1 MTDTALAPAKLD
13 IGKVVTDTFGVLGRN
28 LPTFLGLS
36 ALLAGLPAA
45 IQALGSRQI
54 MIGAAA
60 VARTPAVGNLGL
72 QLVGALLLVVG
83 YYLLLAAL
91 VNATVAD
98 LNGRKASINELIQ
111 TAAGRFW
118 PLLGVMILMSLGVF
132 IAAVALLIPG
142 LMLMTAWAVVVP
154 VKVVENPRDNQA
166 FSRSLFLT
174 RGNRWRIFGLLVL
187 YVIGVWI
194 VEVVLGVIG
203 LGLRAI
209 MPVVG
214 TVATSALIAIL
225 INPVGATGT
234 AVLYFELRRIR
245 EGVGPEALAAVF
257 D

>member
-118 PLLGVMILMSLGVF
+118 PRGPLGI
-132 IAAVALLIPG
+132 
-142 LMLMTAWAVVVP
+142 
-154 VKVVENPRDNQA
+154 
-166 FSRSLFLT
+166 
-174 RGNRWRIFGLLVL
+174 GLLSCSGFL
-187 YVIGVWI
+187 SLKMDSQGFISSG
-194 VEVVLGVIG
+194 
-203 LGLRAI
+203 
-209 MPVVG
+209 
-214 TVATSALIAIL
+214 
-225 INPVGATGT
+225 NQ
-234 AVLYFELRRIR
+234 
-245 EGVGPEALAAVF
+245 
-257 D
+257 